1 MPQEFTFR
9 FLEIIRFKRG
19 DRRRRNDVFD
29 IFNALENVENAGWAT
44 GETCV
49 NSEDNA
55 RWQAELKYYQ
65 RYVEDMR
72 ILGTMSDEND
82 NPVLAFEERY
92 EAEHPIDTSFEGTLA
107 RISGLTKNDVA
118 FLMEVVDYSTML
130 AEYDPTTRYGYIAPE
145 ETKIEPIESPYYIV
159 YDNNANMLTEPEIA
173 KSGAGV
179 TTC

>member
-1 MPQEFTFR
+1 MTDANILNSLQSGNVAVNSIPI
-9 FLEIIRFKRG
+9 L
-19 DRRRRNDVFD
+19 NDVFD
-29 IFNALENVENAGWAT
+29 IFNALENIENAGWST

-72 ILGTMSDEND
+72 ILGTMSDESD

-92 EAEHPIDTSFEGTLA
+92 EAEHPIDTSYEGTLA

-118 FLMEVVDYSTML
+118 FLMEAAEYSTEL
-130 AEYDPTTRYGYIAPE
+130 AQYDPTTRYGYTAPSTTE
-145 ETKIEPIESPYYIV
+145 VKPLESVYYIT
-159 YDNNANMLTEPEIA
+159 YNNDAYLSANPETS
-173 KSGAGV
+173 KSRIGV